1 MEYLLAY
8 LNESNGFKFGK
19 LFQFKGTL
27 DRKSF
32 FIGGL
37 AWIILMSL
45 ILTPLFYLGLFLIA
59 VSGMAMQSV
68 FAIVAVIFLIIFI
81 GLLLQALAAMA
92 RRLGSAGVSKYFLF
106 FILIPFI
113 GAIILLWEFIKED
126 QFKVVTETTED

>member
-1 MEYLLAY
+1 
-8 LNESNGFKFGK
+8 
-19 LFQFKGTL
+19 
-27 DRKSF
+27 
-32 FIGGL
+32 
-37 AWIILMSL
+37 MSL

-68 FAIVAVIFLIIFI
+68 FAIVAVIFLVIFI

-113 GAIILLWEFIKED
+113 GTIILLWEFIKED